1 MVNKRLHHLEI
12 KLLIQYG
19 PPELFSANSAGVWK
33 SRFLEGVLPGH
44 LNESVSCMAGAIKT
58 RWILLHMKSEG
69 GEEVA
74 VNPLA
79 SLCLTD
85 SIVLLGF
92 PAAEDSPLRCRC
104 AEERG
109 RRWKEWARTTHRFEC
124 ESSQQRK
131 EMSACCGCVGERV
144 ERVWGWYVL

>member
-33 SRFLEGVLPGH
+33 SLFFFLPGH

-104 AEERG
+104 VEERG
-109 RRWKEWARTTHRFEC
+109 EWARTTRRFEC

-131 EMSACCGCVGERV
+131 EMSACCGCVGEWV
-144 ERVWGWYVL
+144 ERVLGWYVL

>member
-69 GEEVA
+69 GEDVA

-104 AEERG
+104 AEEREKSEPG
-109 RRWKEWARTTHRFEC
+109 PHTDLNARAVNKE
-124 ESSQQRK
+124 RK
-131 EMSACCGCVGERV
+131 WVLV
-144 ERVWGWYVL
+144 VVVWVSGLRGSGGGMYCKL